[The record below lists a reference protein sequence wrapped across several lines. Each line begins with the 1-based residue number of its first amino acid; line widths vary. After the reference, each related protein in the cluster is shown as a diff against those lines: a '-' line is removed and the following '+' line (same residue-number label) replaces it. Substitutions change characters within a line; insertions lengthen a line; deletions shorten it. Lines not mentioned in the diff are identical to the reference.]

1 MCPAPTK
8 PSRTNSESQPSRRIV
23 FVVDDDSAV
32 LTSLKFSL
40 ELEGFEVRTF
50 SDAQSLLRKP
60 DISRQAFLVIDYRL
74 PDTNGLDLL
83 QRLRAKGVS
92 TPAVIITTNPSQD
105 MYRRAAALN
114 VPIVEKPLLDNSLLA
129 TIRKHQ
135 LSVNKQKA

>member
-1 MCPAPTK
+1 M
-8 PSRTNSESQPSRRIV
+8 
-23 FVVDDDSAV
+23 
-32 LTSLKFSL
+32 

-92 TPAVIITTNPSQD
+92 TQ
-105 MYRRAAALN
+105 
-114 VPIVEKPLLDNSLLA
+114 
-129 TIRKHQ
+129 Q
-135 LSVNKQKA
+135 LSSRPTRPRTCIGALLR